1 MVGSDQTGDRVWKEA
16 WSQLLTRL
24 VTIRSKRRG
33 SLSKNL
39 PRHRRNGYE
48 SSPGI
53 MIRFGL
59 CYGVNTDGVVTL
71 SNLSPEV
78 WPSEQLM
85 L

>member
-1 MVGSDQTGDRVWKEA
+1 MA
-16 WSQLLTRL
+16 RL

-33 SLSKNL
+33 RKSS

-59 CYGVNTDGVVTL
+59 CYGVNTDGVVTI

-78 WPSEQLM
+78 
-85 L
+85 